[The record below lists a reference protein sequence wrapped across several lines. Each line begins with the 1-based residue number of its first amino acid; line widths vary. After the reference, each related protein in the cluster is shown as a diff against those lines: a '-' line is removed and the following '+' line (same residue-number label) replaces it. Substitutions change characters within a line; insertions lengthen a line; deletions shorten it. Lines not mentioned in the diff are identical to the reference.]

1 MEKER
6 RSPAVR
12 LYKQSSLGR
21 IYAEGQ
27 AMNPTNPQPKTTRH
41 FLNEAYEYGFEA
53 DEFDPDLANA
63 ALNEID
69 SRLHKLI
76 AQAKREAAIAE
87 LEAFIKEYPWHY
99 GAVNTTEVDYIKHRL
114 AALKREAGESDAA

>member
-1 MEKER
+1 
-6 RSPAVR
+6 
-12 LYKQSSLGR
+12 
-21 IYAEGQ
+21 
-27 AMNPTNPQPKTTRH
+27 MNPTDPQPKTTRH

-87 LEAFIKEYPWHY
+87 LESLRSMEVVEQCEPDCDEVRHARHEGSWNAHL
-99 GAVNTTEVDYIKHRL
+99 AVEARL
-114 AALKREAGESDAA
+114 ATLKAQRDTDAA

>member
-1 MEKER
+1 
-6 RSPAVR
+6 
-12 LYKQSSLGR
+12 
-21 IYAEGQ
+21 
-27 AMNPTNPQPKTTRH
+27 MNPTNPQPKTTRH
-41 FLNEAYEYGFEA
+41 LLNEAYEYGFEA

-87 LEAFIKEYPWHY
+87 LESLSMEVVEPCEPDCDEVRHARHEGSCNAHL
-99 GAVNTTEVDYIKHRL
+99 AVEARL
-114 AALKREAGESDAA
+114 ATLRAQRDTDAA